1 MVSQKVTIINA
12 QGMHMRPAMEF
23 AQAMS
28 LFESD
33 VYLKYNGADFNGKS
47 VINIM
52 AGGMK
57 CGSEIEVVCSGLD
70 EKAALEKAIEMIQ
83 SGFGE

>member
-1 MVSQKVTIINA
+1 MVSKKITIINA
-12 QGMHMRPAMEF
+12 QGLHMRPAMEF

-28 LFESD
+28 EFESE
-33 VYLKYNGADFNGKS
+33 VTLKYNGSDFNGKS

-57 CGSEIEVVCSGLD
+57 CGSEIEIVCNGADEQTALD
-70 EKAALEKAIEMIQ
+70 KAIEMIQ